1 MIYQPVP
8 GSDETDNNL
17 MSFLISEGNEGGIIR
32 IEKDELNLA
41 KVE

>member
-17 MSFLISEGNEGGIIR
+17 LSFPISEVNEGGIVR
-32 IEKDELNLA
+32 IENDKLNLA
-41 KVE
+41 KYE